1 VFPQLHLIRQR
12 FPRPRIEDLPLA
24 VIREIEKLDL
34 VSKLPPHATVG
45 ITAGSRGINNIVGI
59 LKTTVDYLKSLQ
71 FKPVIIA
78 AMGSHGG
85 GTAEGQREVLDSLGI
100 QEEAL
105 GAPIW
110 TGTEVV
116 EVGVTSSGLKA
127 FVNKHVFQT
136 DSTIVINRV
145 KSHTA
150 LTGELQSGLT
160 KACVVGLGGPS
171 GAKQFHSLGTKELPR
186 ALREIG
192 TMVIEKSPII
202 GGMAIIENGYEETA
216 YLQSLLAEDF
226 INKEPALFQ
235 KSRELMP
242 KLPVDHLDILIIE
255 EMGKNF
261 SGTGIDTNIVGRFRV
276 HGDSEPTNPFIRRI
290 VLFDLS
296 EESHGNANGVGLA
309 DIVTEKL
316 VRKIDLKATYLNC
329 MTSTFV
335 QRCFIPLQF
344 PTERESVEMAVASL
358 GQSNPESLRL
368 AIITNTLHLNTLYV
382 SNALLSEL
390 LNRSDIEYIREAENL
405 EFNEKG
411 DLCNKIST
419 LKLGE

>member
-1 VFPQLHLIRQR
+1 MFPMLHLVKQG
-12 FPRPRIEDLPLA
+12 FPRPKIEDLQSA
-24 VIREIEKLDL
+24 VRHEIEKLDL
-34 VSKLPPHATVG
+34 VSKLPPQATVG
-45 ITAGSRGINNIVGI
+45 ITAGSRGINNIVEI
-59 LKTTVDYLKSLQ
+59 LKITIDYLKSLQ

-85 GTAEGQREVLDSLGI
+85 GTAEGQLEVLDSLGI
-100 QEEAL
+100 QEESL
-105 GAPIW
+105 GVPIW
-110 TGTEVV
+110 SGTEVV

-127 FVNKHVFQT
+127 FVNKHVFRT
-136 DSTIVINRV
+136 NATIIINRV

-192 TMVIEKSPII
+192 AILIEKSPII

-216 YLQSLLAEDF
+216 YLHSLLAKDF
-226 INKEPALFQ
+226 LQEEPALFR

-242 KLPVDHLDILIIE
+242 QLPTDCLDILIIE

-276 HGDSEPTNPFIRRI
+276 HGDLEPTNPFIRRI
-290 VLFDLS
+290 VLLDLS

-316 VRKIDLKATYLNC
+316 VQKIDFKATYLNC

-335 QRCFIPLQF
+335 QRCFIPLKF
-344 PTERESVEMAVASL
+344 PTEREAIEMAIASL
-358 GQSNPESLRL
+358 GISSPETLRL
-368 AIITNTLHLNTLYV
+368 AIIPNTLHLNTIYV
-382 SNALLSEL
+382 SDAVLTEL
-390 LNRSDIEYIREAENL
+390 IGRADIEVIGEAKDL
-405 EFNEKG
+405 EFENTGE
-411 DLCNKIST
+411 LCNKLSK
-419 LKLGE
+419 LK

>member
-1 VFPQLHLIRQR
+1 VFPKLHLVRQR
-12 FPRPRIEDLPLA
+12 FPRPRIEDLPSA
-24 VIREIEKLDL
+24 VRSEMEKLDL

-45 ITAGSRGINNIVGI
+45 ITAGSRGINNIVEI
-59 LKTTVDYLKSLQ
+59 LKITVDYLKGLQ

-85 GTAEGQREVLDSLGI
+85 GTAEGQLEVLESLGI
-100 QEEAL
+100 QEEVL

-110 TGTEVV
+110 TGSEVV
-116 EVGVTSSGLKA
+116 EVGVTHSGLKA

-136 DSTIVINRV
+136 DGTIVINRV

-192 TMVIEKSPII
+192 AIVIENSPIV
-202 GGMAIIENGYEETA
+202 GGIAIIENGYEETA
-216 YLQSLLAEDF
+216 YLQSLLAKDF
-226 INKEPALFQ
+226 IQEEPALFL

-242 KLPVDHLDILIIE
+242 KLPTDHLDVLIIQ

-276 HGDSEPTNPFIRRI
+276 HGDLEPTTPFIRRI

-316 VRKIDLKATYLNC
+316 VQKIDFDATYLNC

-335 QRCFIPLQF
+335 QRCFIPIKF
-344 PTERESVEMAVASL
+344 PTERKAVEMAIASL
-358 GQSNPESLRL
+358 GQSNPETLRL
-368 AIITNTLHLNTLYV
+368 AIIPNTLHLNTVYV
-382 SNALLSEL
+382 SGALLPEL
-390 LNRSDIEYIREAENL
+390 SSRSDIEIIEEAQSL
-405 EFNEKG
+405 EFEDSG
-411 DLCNKIST
+411 DLCNKIS
-419 LKLGE
+419 KLSH

>member
-1 VFPQLHLIRQR
+1 VFPKLHLIRQR
-12 FPRPRIEDLPLA
+12 FPRPRVEDLPSA
-24 VIREIEKLDL
+24 VRREMEKLDL
-34 VSKLPPHATVG
+34 SSQLPPQATVG
-45 ITAGSRGINNIVGI
+45 ITAGSRGINNIVEI
-59 LKTTVDYLKSLQ
+59 LKITVDYLKSLQ

-100 QEEAL
+100 QEEVL

-110 TGTEVV
+110 TGSEVV
-116 EVGVTSSGLKA
+116 EVGVTASGLKA

-136 DSTIVINRV
+136 EATIVINRV

-150 LTGELQSGLT
+150 LTGDLQSGLT

-192 TMVIEKSPII
+192 ALVIENSPII

-216 YLQSLLAEDF
+216 YLQSLLAKDF
-226 INKEPALFQ
+226 IQEEPALFR

-242 KLPVDHLDILIIE
+242 KLPTDRLDILIIE

-276 HGDSEPTNPFIRRI
+276 HGDLEPTSPFIRRI

-316 VRKIDLKATYLNC
+316 VQKVDFKATYLNC

-335 QRCFIPLQF
+335 QRCFIPLKF
-344 PTERESVEMAVASL
+344 PTEREAVEMAIASL
-358 GQSNPESLRL
+358 GKSSPETLRL
-368 AIITNTLHLNTLYV
+368 AIIPNTLHLNTVYV
-382 SNALLSEL
+382 SDAVLPEL
-390 LNRSDIEYIREAENL
+390 AGREDVEVIGEAENL
-405 EFNEKG
+405 VFENTG
-411 DLCNKIST
+411 DLRNKIT
-419 LKLGE
+419 ILK